1 MSATHA
7 LFRRIA
13 DSFRFSSNDV
23 GVTRLLPDPG
33 GSTLDSR
40 WPWFGRGRAR
50 RARAQEQLG
59 DLARELH
66 AHLEHQRTAAQ
77 RMGEALEQISGTLSG
92 MCSAQERTANTL
104 LDLAAKVDV
113 GVKHTAGLAAL
124 SVELPA
130 TLHAQSEATR
140 AIARQLDV
148 SGEISSQLVHSLQN
162 VASAAGNLRDAQETQ
177 GRDAAQRHAHA
188 VASQQAQHANLAR
201 QQQRLLVA
209 LTILAAAA
217 VIASAA
223 AVAVVVARVL

>member
-13 DSFRFSSNDV
+13 DSFGFTGADGRVS
-23 GVTRLLPDPG
+23 RLLPDPG

-50 RARAQEQLG
+50 KMRAQEQLG
-59 DLARELH
+59 ELARELH
-66 AHLEHQRTAAQ
+66 AHLEHQRSAAQ
-77 RMGEALEQISGTLSG
+77 RMGEALEQISGTLAG
-92 MCSAQERTANTL
+92 MRSAQERTATTL

-113 GVKHTAGLAAL
+113 GVKNTAGLAAL

-148 SGEISSQLVHSLQN
+148 SGEISSQLVHSLQS
-162 VASAAGNLRDAQETQ
+162 VAAAAGSLRDAQDAH
-177 GRDAAQRHAHA
+177 GRDAAQRHAQA
-188 VASQQAQHANLAR
+188 AASQQALQVALAR
-201 QQQRLLVA
+201 QQHRLLVA
-209 LTILAAAA
+209 LTILAGAA
-217 VIASAA
+217 VVASAA
-223 AVAVVVARVL
+223 AVAVVVSRVL